1 MGKFLESEKPKQ
13 AAFKHQSV
21 YFSEPARADG
31 FYKTKIRPYCL
42 PVDLSVENLFP
53 EIRKGAVC
61 HFTKHEIKWH
71 DAHRRKPSNHMCD
84 SMVCCVNFL
93 FPFADKPQSLAKVLR
108 RTFPEIR
115 CMLPVEDGK
124 FVSHEWIGAEN
135 YLGEKI
141 PKNHKRTRG
150 ANFTSTDAIVKFQHS
165 DGKIHVVL
173 IEWKY
178 TESYYHTW
186 LGIARSGTS
195 RVEIYRHL
203 YDREDCILNKDRIP
217 DFSDLFYE
225 PFYQFMR
232 QQLLAHEM
240 EKAGEMGA
248 DIVSLLHIAPAHNRD
263 FRRVTSPALKK
274 IDGTA
279 TGVWKKLVKKE
290 GRFKSV
296 STESL
301 FDNPTAEKL
310 PEMENWL
317 EYIQERYSWVKEKL
331 DQTF

>member
-13 AAFKHQSV
+13 VAFKQQSV
-21 YFSEPARADG
+21 HFSEAARADG
-31 FYKTKIRPYCL
+31 FYKTKMRPYCL
-42 PVDLSVENLFP
+42 PVDLSEENLFP
-53 EIRKGAVC
+53 EIRKDAVD
-61 HFTKHEIKWH
+61 HFTRHEIKWH
-71 DAHRRKPSNHMCD
+71 DAHACKPSNHMCD

-93 FPFADKPQSLAKVLR
+93 FPFADKPQSLAELLKPV
-108 RTFPEIR
+108 FPEIQ

-124 FVSHEWIGAEN
+124 FVSFEWIGAEN
-135 YLGEKI
+135 YLGEKVSR
-141 PKNHKRTRG
+141 NGKRTRG
-150 ANFTSTDAIVKFQHS
+150 ANFTSADAIVMFK
-165 DGKIHVVL
+165 DAENKKHVVL

-178 TESYYHTW
+178 TESYYPTS
-186 LGIARSGTS
+186 LRIAGSGTD
-195 RVEIYRHL
+195 RTKIYQHL
-203 YDREDCILNKDRIP
+203 YELQDCPLDKAPIP

-248 DIVSLLHIAPAHNRD
+248 DIVSLLHIAPAHNQD
-263 FRRVTSPALKK
+263 FRRVTSPALKE

-279 TGVWKKLVKKE
+279 IGVWKKLVMKE
-290 GRFKSV
+290 NRFKSV

-301 FDNPTAEKL
+301 FGNLTAEKL

-317 EYIQERYSWVKEKL
+317 EYIQERYSWVKEQL